1 MVTPLHRKQ
10 RVHVPSDMVGTEGQ
24 PWLSGRNNR
33 AIDLGRNRLM
43 MVGAIFLFG
52 FSAIAVRLVE
62 LALPFGQ
69 KQGMMQL
76 SAGALAPVERADI
89 VDRNGIVIATN
100 LKTASLEADTT
111 EVPDHAAAIQRLS
124 QELPT
129 LDMKRASKQLAS
141 GKRYV
146 VLHNDLSPRQ
156 QHAINVLGI
165 PGLRFTSDTRRIYP
179 QDNLT
184 AHAVGYVDVD
194 NHGLSGIERAMDERL
209 SLGGAPL
216 QLSLDLRVQHAL
228 RDEMIRAVAKFH
240 AIGAAG
246 LIMDVNNGEVLALAS
261 LPDFDP
267 NGKQQN
273 KDEAQFNRVTLG
285 TYEMGSTFKV
295 FNTAMTLDAGL
306 AGLDDV
312 YDATDPI
319 RVSRFTIGDFHAK
332 RRPLS
337 VTEIFLYSSNIG
349 SAKMALHAGGK
360 VQKEFLGKLGMMRR
374 PDFELRELGDPSWPR
389 PWPDLSTMT
398 VSFGHGMAVSPLQ
411 LGVGVASLVNGGRL
425 VRPTL
430 VRYSDGVTPEPG
442 PQIVSEKTS
451 RQMRYL
457 MRLVV
462 GSPEGTGKQA
472 DVPGYEVA
480 GKTGTA
486 DKQQAGRYRKDSR
499 ISSFVGMFPA
509 SQPRY
514 LVFVMLDEPK
524 GIKETFNF
532 ATAGWTAAPT
542 AGSVIRRIAPML
554 GVAPIP
560 VEVDGARLAAFG
572 GVN

>member
-129 LDMKRASKQLAS
+129 FDMKRASKQLAS

-146 VLHNDLSPRQ
+146 VLYNDLSPRQ
-156 QHAINVLGI
+156 QHVINALGI
-165 PGLRFTSDTRRIYP
+165 PGLRFTSDERRIYP

-184 AHAVGYVDVD
+184 AHAAGYVDVD

-319 RVSRFTIGDFHAK
+319 RVSRFTISDFHAK

-349 SAKMALHAGGK
+349 SAKMALHVGGK
-360 VQKEFLGKLGMMRR
+360 GQKEFLGKLGMMRR

-398 VSFGHGMAVSPLQ
+398 VAFGHGMAVSPLQ

-430 VRYSDGVTPEPG
+430 VRHADGVTPEPG

-451 RQMRYL
+451 KQMRYL

-462 GSPEGTGKQA
+462 GSSEGTGKQA

-486 DKQQAGRYRKDSR
+486 DKQQAGRYRKDAR
-499 ISSFVGMFPA
+499 ISSFVGVFPA

-542 AGSVIRRIAPML
+542 AGFVIRRIAPML

>member
-124 QELPT
+124 QELPA

-156 QHAINVLGI
+156 QHAINALGI
-165 PGLRFTSDTRRIYP
+165 PGLRFTSDERRIYP

-306 AGLDDV
+306 AGLDDM

-319 RVSRFTIGDFHAK
+319 RVSRFTISDFHAK

-349 SAKMALHAGGK
+349 SAKMALHVGGK

-398 VSFGHGMAVSPLQ
+398 VAFGHGMAVSPLQ

-462 GSPEGTGKQA
+462 GSSEGTGKQA

-499 ISSFVGMFPA
+499 ISSFVGIFPA

>member
-1 MVTPLHRKQ
+1 METPPRRKH

-43 MVGAIFLFG
+43 MAGAIFLFG
-52 FSAIAVRLVE
+52 FSAIGVRLVD

-69 KQGMMQL
+69 NQSMMQL
-76 SAGALAPVERADI
+76 SARAAAPVERADI
-89 VDRNGIVIATN
+89 VDRNGIVVATN

-111 EVPDHAAAIQRLS
+111 EVPDHAVAVRRLS
-124 QELPT
+124 EVLPT
-129 LDMKRASKQLAS
+129 LDSKRASRQLIS
-141 GKRYV
+141 GKRYI

-156 QHAINVLGI
+156 QQAIIELGI
-165 PGLRFTSDTRRIYP
+165 PGLRFISDERRIYP

-194 NHGLSGIERAMDERL
+194 NRGLSGIERAMDERL
-209 SLGGAPL
+209 NQGGAPL

-228 RDEMIRAVAKFH
+228 RDEMRKSVARFH

-246 LIMDVNNGEVLALAS
+246 LVMDVNSGEVLALAS

-267 NGKQQN
+267 NGKQLST
-273 KDEAQFNRVTLG
+273 DEAQFNRVTLG

-295 FNTAMTLDAGL
+295 FTTAMTLDAGL
-306 AGLDDV
+306 ASLDDM

-319 RVSRFTIGDFHAK
+319 RISRFSISDYHGKH
-332 RRPLS
+332 RPLS
-337 VTEIFLYSSNIG
+337 VREIFLYSSNIG
-349 SAKMALHAGGK
+349 SAKMALHVGG
-360 VQKEFLGKLGMMRR
+360 QGQMNFLEKLGLMRR
-374 PDFELRELGDPSWPR
+374 PEFELRELGDPSWPD
-389 PWPDLSTMT
+389 PWREVSTMT
-398 VSFGHGMAVSPLQ
+398 IAFGHGMAVSPLQ
-411 LGVGVASLVNGGRL
+411 LGVGVASVVNGGHL

-430 VRYSDGVTPEPG
+430 VRPAQGTAPERG
-442 PQIVSEKTS
+442 PQVVSEKTS

-457 MRLVV
+457 MRMVV

-472 DVPGYEVA
+472 DVPGYEVG

-486 DKQQAGRYRKDSR
+486 DKQRGGRYTKNAR

-542 AGSVIRRIAPML
+542 AGAVVRRIAPML

-560 VEVDGARLAAFG
+560 VDIDGARLAAFG
-572 GVN
+572 GAN

>member
-124 QELPT
+124 QELPA

-156 QHAINVLGI
+156 QHAINALGI
-165 PGLRFTSDTRRIYP
+165 PGLRFTSDERRIYP

-306 AGLDDV
+306 AGLDDM

-319 RVSRFTIGDFHAK
+319 RVSRFTISDFHAK

-349 SAKMALHAGGK
+349 SAKMALHVGGK

-430 VRYSDGVTPEPG
+430 VRYSDGVTPVPG

-462 GSPEGTGKQA
+462 GSSEGTGKQA

>member
-1 MVTPLHRKQ
+1 
-10 RVHVPSDMVGTEGQ
+10 MVGIDGQ

-33 AIDLGRNRLM
+33 AIDLGRNRLL

-52 FSAIAVRLVE
+52 FLAIGARLVE

-69 KQGMMQL
+69 EPGMMQL
-76 SAGALAPVERADI
+76 AADARTPVERADI

-111 EVPDHAAAIQRLS
+111 EVSDHGVAIERLS
-124 QELPT
+124 GILPD
-129 LDMKRASKQLAS
+129 LDVKRAAKQLAS

-156 QHAINVLGI
+156 QHAINELGI
-165 PGLRFTSDTRRIYP
+165 PGLRFTSDERRLYP
-179 QDNLT
+179 QDNLV

-194 NHGLSGIERAMDERL
+194 NHGLAGVERAMDERL
-209 SLGGAPL
+209 MLGGQAL

-228 RDEMIRAVAKFH
+228 RDEMQRSINKFH
-240 AIGAAG
+240 AIGGAG
-246 LIMDVNNGEVLALAS
+246 LIMDVNNGEVVALAS
-261 LPDFDP
+261 LPDYDP

-273 KDEAQFNRVTLG
+273 KSEAQFNRVTLG

-295 FNTAMTLDAGL
+295 FTTAMTLDSGI
-306 AGLDDV
+306 AGLDDI
-312 YDATDPI
+312 YDATNPI
-319 RVSRFTIGDFHAK
+319 RISRFTISDFHAK

-349 SAKMALHAGGK
+349 AAKMALHVGGAG
-360 VQKEFLGKLGMMRR
+360 QKAFLDKLGMMRR
-374 PDFELRELGDPSWPR
+374 PDFELRELGDPTWPR
-389 PWPDLSTMT
+389 PWPEVSTMT
-398 VSFGHGMAVSPLQ
+398 VAFGHGLAVSPLQ
-411 LGVGVASLVNGGRL
+411 LSVGVASLVNGGRL

-430 VRYSDGVTPEPG
+430 VRQEPG
-442 PQIVSEKTS
+442 ATPPPGGVVVSAKTS
-451 RQMRYL
+451 EQMRYL

-462 GSPEGTGKQA
+462 ASPEGTGKQA

-486 DKQQAGRYRKDSR
+486 DKQQSGRYRKDAR

-524 GIKETFNF
+524 GIKETFNY

-560 VEVDGARLAAFG
+560 VEADGARLAAFG
-572 GVN
+572 GAN

>member
-129 LDMKRASKQLAS
+129 LNVKRASKQLAS

-156 QHAINVLGI
+156 QHAINALGI
-165 PGLRFTSDTRRIYP
+165 PGLRFTSDERRIYP

-306 AGLDDV
+306 AGLDDM

-319 RVSRFTIGDFHAK
+319 RVSRFTISDFHAK

-337 VTEIFLYSSNIG
+337 VTEVFLYSSNIG
-349 SAKMALHAGGK
+349 SAKMALHVGGK
-360 VQKEFLGKLGMMRR
+360 GQKEFLGKLGMMRR
-374 PDFELRELGDPSWPR
+374 PDFELREMGDPSWPR
-389 PWPDLSTMT
+389 PWPDISTMT
-398 VSFGHGMAVSPLQ
+398 VAFGHGMAVSPLQ

-462 GSPEGTGKQA
+462 GSSEGTGKQA

>member
-1 MVTPLHRKQ
+1 MDTPLHRKQ
-10 RVHVPSDMVGTEGQ
+10 RVHVPGDMVGIDSQ
-24 PWLSGRNNR
+24 PWLSGRNNS
-33 AIDLGRNRLM
+33 AIDLGRNRLL

-52 FSAIAVRLVE
+52 FLAIGGRLVE
-62 LALPFGQ
+62 LALPIGQ
-69 KQGMMQL
+69 NTGMMQL
-76 SAGALAPVERADI
+76 AGGAHVTVARADI
-89 VDRNGIVIATN
+89 VDRNGIVMATN
-100 LKTASLEADTT
+100 LKTASLEADTL
-111 EVPDHAAAIQRLS
+111 EVPDHAVAVKSLSALLPALDVGRAA
-124 QELPT
+124 
-129 LDMKRASKQLAS
+129 KQMAS

-156 QHAINVLGI
+156 QYAINELGI
-165 PGLRFTSDTRRIYP
+165 PGLRFTSDERRLYP
-179 QDNLT
+179 QDNLV

-194 NHGLSGIERAMDERL
+194 NHGLSGVERAMDERL
-209 SLGGAPL
+209 VLGGEAL

-228 RDEMIRAVAKFH
+228 RDEMRRAIDKFH
-240 AIGAAG
+240 AIGGAG

-267 NGKQQN
+267 NGKQQS
-273 KDEAQFNRVTLG
+273 KSEAQFNRVTLG

-295 FNTAMTLDAGL
+295 FTTAMTLDSGL
-306 AGLDDV
+306 ADLDDV
-312 YDATDPI
+312 YDATNPI
-319 RVSRFTIGDFHAK
+319 HISRFRISDFHAK

-349 SAKMALHAGGK
+349 AAKMALHVGAEG
-360 VQKEFLGKLGMMRR
+360 QKAFLGKLGMMRR
-374 PDFELRELGDPSWPR
+374 PEFELRETGYPTWPR
-389 PWPDLSTMT
+389 PWPEVSTMT
-398 VSFGHGMAVSPLQ
+398 VAFGHGMAVSPLQ
-411 LGVGVASLVNGGRL
+411 LSIGVASLVNGGRL

-430 VRYSDGVTPEPG
+430 VRLDPDAAQPMG
-442 PQIVSEKTS
+442 PMVVS
-451 RQMRYL
+451 RQTSEHMRYL

-462 GSPEGTGKQA
+462 ASPEGTGKQA

-486 DKQQAGRYRKDSR
+486 DKQQSGRYRKDAR

-509 SQPRY
+509 SRPRY

-524 GIKETFNF
+524 GIKETFNY

-542 AGSVIRRIAPML
+542 AGAVIRRIAPML

-560 VEVDGARLAAFG
+560 VEADGARLAAFG

>member
-124 QELPT
+124 QELPA

-156 QHAINVLGI
+156 QHAINALGI
-165 PGLRFTSDTRRIYP
+165 PGLRFTSDERRIYP

-306 AGLDDV
+306 AGLDDM

-319 RVSRFTIGDFHAK
+319 RVSRFTISDFHAK

-349 SAKMALHAGGK
+349 SAKMALHVGGK

-398 VSFGHGMAVSPLQ
+398 VAFGHGMAVSPLQ

-462 GSPEGTGKQA
+462 GSSEGTGKQA